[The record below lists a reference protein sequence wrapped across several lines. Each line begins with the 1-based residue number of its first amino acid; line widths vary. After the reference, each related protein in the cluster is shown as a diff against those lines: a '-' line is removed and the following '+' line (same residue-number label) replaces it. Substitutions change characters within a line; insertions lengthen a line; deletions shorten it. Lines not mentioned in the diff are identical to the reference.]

1 MELLYRTLA
10 AEVLFTLHGRVVRL
24 VAYFVLL
31 QSGNLG
37 RQFWLVV
44 RGLFVVVKLEGAVF
58 VAAETGEFNLS

>member
-10 AEVLFTLHGRVVRL
+10 AEVLFTLHGRVVRWL
-24 VAYFVLL
+24 TYFVLL

-44 RGLFVVVKLEGAVF
+44 GRLFVVVKLEGSIV